1 MKPFIISHMMTSVD
15 GRIDCDMTEK
25 IEASQVYYD
34 ALDTL
39 ACPSQMMGRVT
50 LQLHYADGRP
60 FHAHDKTPI
69 GHEGYRMAE
78 KAEGYTIALDTHGTL
93 TYSGNAID
101 GKPLLV
107 VMAESCPKAY
117 TDYLDTAG
125 ISWIAA
131 GEKHID
137 LHRAMQL
144 AREHFG
150 IERIALVG
158 GGHINGAFLAAGLLD
173 EISVMIGP
181 GIDGRKGMT
190 CVFDGIEDKETNP
203 VLLDLQSVQ
212 RVGNGTVWL
221 RYTPKH

>member
-69 GHEGYRMAE
+69 GHEGYHMAE

-93 TYSGNAID
+93 TYSGNTID
-101 GKPLLV
+101 GNR
-107 VMAESCPKAY
+107 C
-117 TDYLDTAG
+117 
-125 ISWIAA
+125 W
-131 GEKHID
+131 
-137 LHRAMQL
+137 
-144 AREHFG
+144 
-150 IERIALVG
+150 
-158 GGHINGAFLAAGLLD
+158 
-173 EISVMIGP
+173 
-181 GIDGRKGMT
+181 
-190 CVFDGIEDKETNP
+190 
-203 VLLDLQSVQ
+203 
-212 RVGNGTVWL
+212 
-221 RYTPKH
+221 